1 MSMQRLFER
10 VLGTLL
16 SLSPPGIF
24 ILSYVLAIVIGGTM
38 LEMPFSLEPGKSI
51 SWVDAYYTATSAL
64 CVTGLTVVDTGTT
77 FSLAGELTV
86 MVLIQLGGFGL
97 MTFFVLVFL
106 WTGSRVSLQQVSFL
120 KETYSQDLL
129 RNGKRM
135 LFIIFVFTALTE
147 IIGAFILVF
156 SWNNPLPL
164 ARKIYYG
171 FFHSISAFN
180 NAGFALFPDNL
191 MSYAG
196 NIPLNL
202 TITTLIILGGIG
214 APVIMDCWAFIH
226 SPTRFRFS
234 LHTKLAAVTT
244 LVLIVGG
251 TLAIWLIQ
259 RNTPV
264 YHVPLHDQIMA
275 SYFQA
280 VSARTAGFNTVD
292 LRQYG
297 SATLMIIMILMFLG
311 ASPGSCGGGI
321 KTTSI
326 ATLIVVLWN
335 RLKGRSVNNVFKAT
349 LSNETVNRTVSVF
362 ILAAIFIMLIHVGL
376 LITQRGDLP
385 HEMSGGKFVEYLF
398 ETISAFGTV
407 GLSIGAT
414 AKMNA
419 AGKCLIMLAML
430 VGRVGI
436 MTIVYLFI
444 RRESPARYQFAEENV
459 MIG

>member
-1 MSMQRLFER
+1 MRRLYDRAWE
-10 VLGTLL
+10 TLF

-24 ILSYVLAIVIGGTM
+24 ILSYVLAILIGGTM
-38 LEMPFSLEPGKSI
+38 LEMPFSLEPGKVI

-77 FSLAGELTV
+77 FSLAGELIV
-86 MVLIQLGGFGL
+86 MGLIQFGGFGL
-97 MTFFVLVFL
+97 MTFFALVFL
-106 WTGSRVSLQQVSFL
+106 WTGSRVSMQQVSFL
-120 KETYSQDLL
+120 KETYSQTLL
-129 RNGKRM
+129 QDGRRM
-135 LFIIFVFTALTE
+135 LFLIFVFTAVSE
-147 IIGAFILVF
+147 IIGTALLVF
-156 SWNNPLPL
+156 VWHGPMPFTQRL
-164 ARKIYYG
+164 YYG
-171 FFHSISAFN
+171 FFHSVSAFN
-180 NAGFALFPDNL
+180 NAGFGLFPDNL
-191 MSYAG
+191 MSYYD
-196 NIPLNL
+196 NILLNL

-214 APVIMDCWAFIH
+214 APVIMDCWSFIH

-234 LHTKLAAVTT
+234 LHTKLTAVTT
-244 LVLIVGG
+244 LVLIIGG

-259 RNTPV
+259 RGTPV
-264 YHVPLHDQIMA
+264 YQMPLHDQLMA
-275 SYFQA
+275 SYFHA

-297 SATLMIIMILMFLG
+297 SAAIMIIMILMFIG

-326 ATLIVVLWN
+326 ATLLVVLWN
-335 RLKGRSVNNVFKAT
+335 RLKGRNVNNVFKAT
-349 LSNETVNRTVSVF
+349 LSTDTVTRTVSIF
-362 ILAAIFIMLIHVGL
+362 ILAAIFVTLIHVGL
-376 LITQRGDLP
+376 LVTQRGDLP
-385 HEMSGGKFVEYLF
+385 HYLSGGKFVEYLF

-419 AGKCLIMLAML
+419 TGKCLIMLAML

-436 MTIVYLFI
+436 MTIVFLFI
-444 RRESPARYQFAEENV
+444 SRESPARYQFVEENV

>member
-1 MSMQRLFER
+1 MQRLYKR
-10 VLGTLL
+10 VLGALL

-24 ILSYVLAIVIGGTM
+24 ILSYVLAIIIGGTM
-38 LEMPFSLEPGKSI
+38 LEMPFSLEQGKSI

-64 CVTGLTVVDTGTT
+64 CVTGLTVVDTGST
-77 FSLAGELTV
+77 FSLAGELIV
-86 MVLIQLGGFGL
+86 MGLIQLGGFGL

-106 WTGSRVSLQQVSFL
+106 WTGSRVSLHQVSFL

-129 RNGKRM
+129 HNGKRM
-135 LFIIFVFTALTE
+135 LTIISVYTVLAEITGAL
-147 IIGAFILVF
+147 ILVF
-156 SWNNPLPL
+156 SWNGPLPL
-164 ARKIYYG
+164 GRKIYYG

-191 MSYAG
+191 MGYAD

-214 APVIMDCWAFIH
+214 APVIMDCWSFIH
-226 SPTRFRFS
+226 SSTRFRFS
-234 LHTKLAAVTT
+234 LHTKLTAVTT
-244 LVLIVGG
+244 LILIIGG

-259 RNTPV
+259 RDTPV
-264 YHVPLHDQIMA
+264 YQVPLYEQIMA
-275 SYFQA
+275 SYFHA

-297 SATLMIIMILMFLG
+297 SATLMILMVLMFLG

-326 ATLIVVLWN
+326 ATLLVVLWN
-335 RLKGRSVNNVFKAT
+335 RLKGRNVNNVFRAT
-349 LSNETVNRTVSVF
+349 LSNDTVNRTVSIF
-362 ILAAIFIMLIHVGL
+362 ILSAIFIMLIHTGL
-376 LITQRGDLP
+376 LITQHGALP
-385 HEMSGGKFVEYLF
+385 QDRSGGIFVEFLF

-414 AKMNA
+414 AKMDA
-419 AGKCLIMLAML
+419 IGKCLIMLAML